1 MADSLLDERVDGG
14 VLLTSPPL
22 ADGHHVEPAVKVHIC
37 NICHQKSDHAKLK
50 ISHNELPWLQV
61 VNEIGCSKTNV
72 KEVGCSGWSQVKN
85 IHLKIDSNSKR
96 KISIKIREV
105 Y

>member
-1 MADSLLDERVDGG
+1 M
-14 VLLTSPPL
+14 
-22 ADGHHVEPAVKVHIC
+22 
-37 NICHQKSDHAKLK
+37 AKLK
-50 ISHNELPWLQV
+50 VSHNELPWLQV

-96 KISIKIREV
+96 KISINIKERFIVIVIFKVIFKESLILSMSHHKPS
-105 Y
+105 